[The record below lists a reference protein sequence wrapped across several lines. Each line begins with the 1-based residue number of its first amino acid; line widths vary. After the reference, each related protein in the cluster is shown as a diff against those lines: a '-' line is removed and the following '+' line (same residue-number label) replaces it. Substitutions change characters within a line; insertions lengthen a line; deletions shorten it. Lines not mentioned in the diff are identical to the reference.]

1 MSKAIGVIPARLH
14 STRFPKKIL
23 HLIEGKPM
31 VVQVYER
38 AKKAKL
44 LEDVII
50 AIDSTET
57 ELALKPFKV
66 KTVMT
71 SDKHISGTDRIQEAT
86 QEIEVDIIVN
96 IQGDEPMLDPELID
110 NLVDELSDTHIEL
123 ATVAGLSL
131 IHI

>member
-1 MSKAIGVIPARLH
+1 MPKAIGVIQARLH

-23 HLIEGKPM
+23 HKIDGKPM

-38 AKKAKL
+38 AKKAKM

-57 ELALKPFKV
+57 ELALKPYKV

-71 SDKHISGTDRIQEAT
+71 SDKHISGTDRIQEVV
-86 QEIEVDIIVN
+86 QNIELDIVVN
-96 IQGDEPMLDPELID
+96 IQGDEPVLDPELI
-110 NLVDELSDTHIEL
+110 
-123 ATVAGLSL
+123 LSL